1 MPIVANASNGASI
14 IAATAANNGSTAAVT
29 VSTSVSIAAATSSN
43 AASTGAPTA
52 QIEVAAPGFA
62 PWRERDVRDEIRIA
76 PKSGMM
82 SVNVQ
87 ANVFRPWS

>member
-1 MPIVANASNGASI
+1 MKTL
-14 IAATAANNGSTAAVT
+14 IAAILIVSANSAAAAGFSPW
-29 VSTSVSIAAATSSN
+29 STSHSVE
-43 AASTGAPTA
+43 TGAPTA

-62 PWRERDVRDEIRIA
+62 PWRERDVRDETRVA